1 MSTTALYKALLEANV
16 SEKTAERAVEGLAF
30 ADNIATTTDLAGL
43 KTVITRLEAE
53 LKAALKEKATK
64 ADIAELKAALKE
76 KATKADLARLEAD
89 LAGLKT
95 VVARLETELKEKA
108 TKADLARLEAIVAR
122 LEAELKAELQEKAT
136 KADLANLESK
146 MLRWGHWHRRR
157 YDRGYRGL
165 RRADGESVGRAL
177 SSTLTPGPS
186 PKGRGGLD

>member
-1 MSTTALYKALLEANV
+1 M

-64 ADIAELKAALKE
+64 ADIAG
-76 KATKADLARLEAD
+76 LEAD

-95 VVARLETELKEKA
+95 IITRLEAELKEKA

-122 LEAELKAELQEKAT
+122 LEDKLEEKASKT
-136 KADLANLESK
+136 DLANLESK
-146 MLRWGHWHRRR
+146 MLRWGI
-157 YDRGYRGL
+157 GTAVGMT
-165 RRADGESVGRAL
+165 AVIVASVGL
-177 SSTLTPGPS
+177 MVNL
-186 PKGRGGLD
+186 

>member
-64 ADIAELKAALKE
+64 ADIAGLKAELKE
-76 KATKADLARLEAD
+76 KATKADIARLEAD

-95 VVARLETELKEKA
+95 
-108 TKADLARLEAIVAR
+108 IVAR
-122 LEAELKAELQEKAT
+122 LEADITDLKTAVARLETIVVRLEDKLEEKAS

-146 MLRWGHWHRRR
+146 MLRWGI
-157 YDRGYRGL
+157 GIAVGMTAIIVASNGL
-165 RRADGESVGRAL
+165 MVNL
-177 SSTLTPGPS
+177 
-186 PKGRGGLD
+186 